1 MKIKYYSISSDTY
14 KGNIITFNPKEYLQS
29 LQSHQA
35 SHINTDRSN
44 QTSSQSPNSKAQTNN
59 SQPSSNSQTTN
70 PPNYS
75 QQLQYL
81 TQGDYTLVIFAYL
94 RSPAYKANYT
104 THTKLDYKPPLSLQ
118 FNGKELMILQWG
130 EVKRDKL
137 DSNIFDKGNNENK
150 AYYRI
155 YSKDYDVIDKQDIP
169 KLFSSY
175 SLTYDILDTEKYYQS
190 NHLKEQDILD
200 SMKQD
205 ISLSKGEYFI
215 NTKDIEESLK
225 IQTDYLYTRA
235 RGYKALNIYT
245 LDSPSNPYKISYY
258 NNPLDNIPYPKGTTF
273 ITAPN
278 TPIPTHYTDEKVKIC
293 LKGSRT
299 YKDFILNLKQ
309 KIDTLKTQGYEI
321 DKVKLEVGYESVDEQ
336 LSKYFT
342 LTEVVKTNQKT
353 SQFTKEQLTE
363 FNRKQAMIVENYKKL
378 QSLAKECDKIVDWIG
393 YKPRVNSGVRVD
405 IVNENLPN
413 SSKKG
418 KSQHTKCEAL
428 DLGFNSKD
436 DLKKVYLAIHNNII
450 PNLNNQVFSQVIL
463 EKFSSSKI
471 GWLHIAL
478 KTPKWSRGTEF
489 KISYDGSSY
498 VDFDKTQ
505 NMVDKF

>member
-1 MKIKYYSISSDTY
+1 MSELPYN
-14 KGNIITFNPKEYLQS
+14 NINSTLKVNP
-29 LQSHQA
+29 
-35 SHINTDRSN
+35 
-44 QTSSQSPNSKAQTNN
+44 
-59 SQPSSNSQTTN
+59 TN

-94 RSPAYKANYT
+94 RSPAYKARNYT

-118 FNGKELMILQWG
+118 FNGKELQILEWG

-190 NHLKEQDILD
+190 NHLKEQDIIV

-205 ISLSKGEYFI
+205 TSLPKGSYYLY
-215 NTKDIEESLK
+215 TKDIEQSLK
-225 IQTDYLYTRA
+225 IQTDYLYRA

-245 LDSPSNPYKISYY
+245 IDTNNQYKISYHS
-258 NNPLDNIPYPKGTTF
+258 NPLDNIPYPKGTTF
-273 ITAPN
+273 IIAPN
-278 TPIPTHYTDEKVKIC
+278 TPIPTHYTDKKVKIC

-309 KIDTLKTQGYEI
+309 KIDTIQSQYEI
-321 DKVKLEVGYESVDEQ
+321 ERVRLEVGYESVDEQ

-363 FNRKQAMIVENYKKL
+363 FNRKEAMIVENYKKL

-478 KTPKWSRGTEF
+478 KTPKWNRGTEF

-498 VDFDKTQ
+498 AEFDKSQ